1 MKIYIFLFFVFIVVV
16 AGAYWAGGR
25 VASQKCATQIA
36 EIRAEQQSVNLENM
50 VNVQKNGDKFYL
62 FLYAWATL
70 SATFSNICND
80 DSYAAQSRA
89 ISDR

>member
-25 VASQKCATQIA
+25 VASQKCVTQIA

-50 VNVQKNGDKFYL
+50 VNVNEKVFNTGVRDIRRILRTEYTI
-62 FLYAWATL
+62 AE
-70 SATFSNICND
+70 
-80 DSYAAQSRA
+80 
-89 ISDR
+89 

>member
-1 MKIYIFLFFVFIVVV
+1 MKKYLFIAAMCAGVC

-50 VNVQKNGDKFYL
+50 VNVNEKVFNTGVRDIRRILRTEYTI
-62 FLYAWATL
+62 AE
-70 SATFSNICND
+70 
-80 DSYAAQSRA
+80 
-89 ISDR
+89 

>member
-1 MKIYIFLFFVFIVVV
+1 MKKYLFIAAMCAGVC

-50 VNVQKNGDKFYL
+50 VASDWNV
-62 FLYAWATL
+62 
-70 SATFSNICND
+70 
-80 DSYAAQSRA
+80 
-89 ISDR
+89 ISDDLARNIYRHNLMCSNQRAEKRR

>member
-1 MKIYIFLFFVFIVVV
+1 MRVNPVFCFYGGVRMKKYFVVAAMCAGVC

-50 VNVQKNGDKFYL
+50 VNVNEKVFNTGVRDIRRILRTEYTI
-62 FLYAWATL
+62 AE
-70 SATFSNICND
+70 
-80 DSYAAQSRA
+80 
-89 ISDR
+89 

>member
-1 MKIYIFLFFVFIVVV
+1 MKIYIFLFFIFIVVV

-50 VNVQKNGDKFYL
+50 VNVNEKVFNTGVRDIRRILRTEYTI
-62 FLYAWATL
+62 AE
-70 SATFSNICND
+70 
-80 DSYAAQSRA
+80 
-89 ISDR
+89 

>member
-36 EIRAEQQSVNLENM
+36 EIRAEQQSLNLENM
-50 VNVQKNGDKFYL
+50 VNVNEKVFNTGVRDIRRILRTEYTI
-62 FLYAWATL
+62 AE
-70 SATFSNICND
+70 
-80 DSYAAQSRA
+80 
-89 ISDR
+89 

>member
-50 VNVQKNGDKFYL
+50 VNVNEKVFNTGVRDIRRILRTEYTI
-62 FLYAWATL
+62 AE
-70 SATFSNICND
+70 
-80 DSYAAQSRA
+80 
-89 ISDR
+89 

>member
-1 MKIYIFLFFVFIVVV
+1 MKKYFVIAAMGAGVC

-50 VNVQKNGDKFYL
+50 VNVNEKVFNTGVRDIRRILRTEYTI
-62 FLYAWATL
+62 AE
-70 SATFSNICND
+70 
-80 DSYAAQSRA
+80 
-89 ISDR
+89 

>member
-1 MKIYIFLFFVFIVVV
+1 MKKYFVIAAMFAGVC

-50 VNVQKNGDKFYL
+50 VNVNEKVFNTGVRDIRRILRTEYTI
-62 FLYAWATL
+62 AE
-70 SATFSNICND
+70 
-80 DSYAAQSRA
+80 
-89 ISDR
+89 

>member
-1 MKIYIFLFFVFIVVV
+1 MRVNPVFCFYGGGRMKKYFVVAAMCAGVC

-50 VNVQKNGDKFYL
+50 VNVNEKVFNTGVRDIRRILRTEYTI
-62 FLYAWATL
+62 AE
-70 SATFSNICND
+70 
-80 DSYAAQSRA
+80 
-89 ISDR
+89 

>member
-16 AGAYWAGGR
+16 AGVYWAGGR

-50 VNVQKNGDKFYL
+50 VNVNEKVFNTGVRDIRRILHTEYTI
-62 FLYAWATL
+62 AE
-70 SATFSNICND
+70 
-80 DSYAAQSRA
+80 
-89 ISDR
+89 

>member
-1 MKIYIFLFFVFIVVV
+1 MKFYIFLFFVFIVVV

-50 VNVQKNGDKFYL
+50 VNVNEKVFNTGVRDIRRILRTEYTI
-62 FLYAWATL
+62 AE
-70 SATFSNICND
+70 
-80 DSYAAQSRA
+80 
-89 ISDR
+89 

>member
-1 MKIYIFLFFVFIVVV
+1 MKKYFVIAAMCAGVC

-50 VNVQKNGDKFYL
+50 VNVNEKVFNTGVRDIRRILHTEYTI
-62 FLYAWATL
+62 AE
-70 SATFSNICND
+70 
-80 DSYAAQSRA
+80 
-89 ISDR
+89 

>member
-1 MKIYIFLFFVFIVVV
+1 MLIPFFVFMGGGMKKYFVIAAMCAGAC

-50 VNVQKNGDKFYL
+50 VNVNEKVFNTGVRDIRRILRTEYTI
-62 FLYAWATL
+62 AE
-70 SATFSNICND
+70 
-80 DSYAAQSRA
+80 
-89 ISDR
+89 

>member
-25 VASQKCATQIA
+25 LASQKCATQIA

-50 VNVQKNGDKFYL
+50 VNVNEKVFNTGVRDIRRILRTEYTI
-62 FLYAWATL
+62 AE
-70 SATFSNICND
+70 
-80 DSYAAQSRA
+80 
-89 ISDR
+89 

>member
-1 MKIYIFLFFVFIVVV
+1 MRVNPVFCFYGGGRMKKYFAIAAMCAGVC

-50 VNVQKNGDKFYL
+50 VNVNEKVFNTGVRDIRRILRTEYTI
-62 FLYAWATL
+62 AE
-70 SATFSNICND
+70 
-80 DSYAAQSRA
+80 
-89 ISDR
+89 

>member
-50 VNVQKNGDKFYL
+50 VNVNEKVFNTGVRDIRRILHEKYTI
-62 FLYAWATL
+62 A
-70 SATFSNICND
+70 D
-80 DSYAAQSRA
+80 
-89 ISDR
+89 

>member
-50 VNVQKNGDKFYL
+50 VNVNEKVFNTGVRDIRRILHTEYTI
-62 FLYAWATL
+62 AE
-70 SATFSNICND
+70 
-80 DSYAAQSRA
+80 
-89 ISDR
+89 

>member
-1 MKIYIFLFFVFIVVV
+1 MRVNPVFCFYGGGRMKKYFVIAAMGAGVC

-50 VNVQKNGDKFYL
+50 VNVNEKVFNTGVRDIRRILRTEYTI
-62 FLYAWATL
+62 AE
-70 SATFSNICND
+70 
-80 DSYAAQSRA
+80 
-89 ISDR
+89 

>member
-1 MKIYIFLFFVFIVVV
+1 MKIYLFLFFVFIVVV

-50 VNVQKNGDKFYL
+50 VNVNEKVFNTGVRDIRRILHTEYTI
-62 FLYAWATL
+62 AE
-70 SATFSNICND
+70 
-80 DSYAAQSRA
+80 
-89 ISDR
+89 

>member
-1 MKIYIFLFFVFIVVV
+1 MRVNPVFCFYGGGRMKKYFVIAAMCAGVC

-50 VNVQKNGDKFYL
+50 VNVNEKVFNTGVRDIRRILRTEYTI
-62 FLYAWATL
+62 AE
-70 SATFSNICND
+70 
-80 DSYAAQSRA
+80 
-89 ISDR
+89 

>member
-1 MKIYIFLFFVFIVVV
+1 MKKYLFIAAMCAGVC

-50 VNVQKNGDKFYL
+50 VNVNEKVFNTGVHDIRRILRTEYTI
-62 FLYAWATL
+62 AE
-70 SATFSNICND
+70 
-80 DSYAAQSRA
+80 
-89 ISDR
+89 